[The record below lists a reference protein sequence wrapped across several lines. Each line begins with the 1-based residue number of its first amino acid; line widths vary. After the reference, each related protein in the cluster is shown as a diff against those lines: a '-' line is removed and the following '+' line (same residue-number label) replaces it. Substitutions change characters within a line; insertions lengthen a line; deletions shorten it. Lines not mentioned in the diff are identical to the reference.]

1 MRSFSNAGET
11 ANMRSSSVSNGC
23 SGCKAPTGLSA
34 LGRRRRRTRENVLA
48 LLLLTNVRASSL
60 CLRKSP

>member
-1 MRSFSNAGET
+1 MRSLSNAGET

-23 SGCKAPTGLSA
+23 SGCKAPTRLSA
-34 LGRRRRRTRENVLA
+34 LGRRRRRIRENVLV
-48 LLLLTNVRASSL
+48 LLRLTNVLESSL